1 MRSDPLTKGI
11 NAAPQRSLLKALGLC
26 DAEIGKPLI
35 GVVSSQNDIVPG
47 HMNLDKIVNAVKQGV
62 ALGGGV
68 PIVFPAIAVC
78 DGLAMGHVGM
88 KYSLVTRDLIA
99 DSTEAMVMA
108 HQFDGLVMIPN
119 CDKNVPGLLM
129 AAAGFL
135 SFMDPL
141 AAAVTL
147 SVLAGLFLMIQGVV
161 SIAFG
166 CLSGRFWM

>member
-78 DGLAMGHVGM
+78 DGLAMGL
-88 KYSLVTRDLIA
+88 SLI
-99 DSTEAMVMA
+99 
-108 HQFDGLVMIPN
+108 HI
-119 CDKNVPGLLM
+119 
-129 AAAGFL
+129 
-135 SFMDPL
+135 
-141 AAAVTL
+141 
-147 SVLAGLFLMIQGVV
+147 
-161 SIAFG
+161 
-166 CLSGRFWM
+166 